1 MPFDQLKMVSDEWF
15 QSVMVYCLPLFGGCG
30 LTKLQ
35 ELQVI
40 QNKVARVITKSHQ
53 RRNRCEIYDQLN
65 WFTVKQL
72 IVYHTLL
79 TIFRIKDTSEPEEL
93 ASILNRENRNKNIII
108 PQSNLTL
115 YRMSFI
121 YRGISLWNK
130 LPESCKYAKK
140 LKYFKVQLRKWIKE
154 EISIF

>member
-1 MPFDQLKMVSDEWF
+1 M
-15 QSVMVYCLPLFGGCG
+15 
-30 LTKLQ
+30 
-35 ELQVI
+35 I

-53 RRNRCEIYDQLN
+53 RRNRCEMYDQLN

-79 TIFRIKDTSEPEEL
+79 TIFRIKETNEPEEL
-93 ASILNRENRNKNIII
+93 ASILNKENRNKKIII

-115 YRMSFI
+115 YRMSFT

-130 LPESCKYAKK
+130 LPKSCKETKK
-140 LKYFKVQLRKWIKE
+140 IGHFKAQLKIWIKE
-154 EISIF
+154 EVSRF